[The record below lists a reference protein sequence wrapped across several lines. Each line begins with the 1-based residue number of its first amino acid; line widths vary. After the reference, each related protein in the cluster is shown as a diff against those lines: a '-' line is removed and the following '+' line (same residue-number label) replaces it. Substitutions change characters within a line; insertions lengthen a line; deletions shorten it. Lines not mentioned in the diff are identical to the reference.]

1 MSFTSSL
8 LSILMGF
15 FSSVTSAF
23 SADLQYE
30 MGWIGEKVSV
40 LFYSWAASISSYG
53 IWIPSVLVGIVG
65 VTVAGLYVVFVV
77 FDAAKDVVG

>member
-8 LSILMGF
+8 LNILLDF
-15 FSSVTSAF
+15 FHSVVSAF
-23 SADLQYE
+23 AADLQYE
-30 MGWIGEKVSV
+30 MGWIGGKISV
-40 LFYSWAASISSYG
+40 LFYSWAASISGFG

-65 VTVAGLYVVFVV
+65 LTVAGLYVVFVV

>member
-8 LSILMGF
+8 LNILLDF
-15 FSSVTSAF
+15 FHSVVSAF
-23 SADLQYE
+23 AVDLQYE
-30 MGWIGEKVSV
+30 MGWIGGKISI
-40 LFYSWAASISSYG
+40 LFYSWAASISGFG